1 MTIGMADKLVT
12 TIASD
17 LPKKIRKKKKKERK
31 KGLNSVFT
39 NVIICRLTETTI
51 SKSRDVWRQSR
62 ESVPLLSWIQLK
74 QWLQSV

>member
-51 SKSRDVWRQSR
+51 SKSRDV
-62 ESVPLLSWIQLK
+62 
-74 QWLQSV
+74 